1 MSFLSAAERFAAID
15 RSEIVLNSQQ
25 CLHSLDQFSTC
36 DSCLGIC
43 PVDAIQSGKPPI
55 FDANSCQNC
64 FACLPACPTGAY
76 SADDA
81 VQSLLTCATRFETKT
96 TELLCALHEDSDI
109 GIQSES
115 TAVQI
120 RGCLAGLGV
129 GTYLALGALGLE
141 KIILRL
147 DACDNCPWASLQKII
162 QSQVDQANQLLAHW
176 GKSEMLVCVLEPDTR
191 SVPRPLWRADNPPLS
206 RRDLFRMAARQGQV
220 AIARMMSMHDHS
232 KKHSL
237 GRDRLRLIN
246 AIKHFPSSEDV
257 IDTSLDESKFNLLS
271 VSEKC
276 DACMA
281 CARACP
287 TQALT
292 YELKGD
298 KTFFSLLFNPQLCV
312 GCELCIHVCAPN
324 AIELNQALTFTQVFS
339 YVDARKVFESEIIP
353 CAKCNALFAP
363 KSGQKLCSLCEF
375 RKKNPF
381 GSKTPNLRPTDA
393 PVGRQKPNAS

>member
-1 MSFLSAAERFAAID
+1 VSFLSAADRLAAID
-15 RSEIVLNSQQ
+15 RSKIAFDPLH
-25 CLHSLDQFSTC
+25 CLHSLDQFATC
-36 DSCLGIC
+36 DICVDVC
-43 PVDAIQSGKPPI
+43 PVDAISLGNPPA
-55 FDANSCQNC
+55 FDADSCENC

-81 VQSLLTCATRFETKT
+81 VQSLLTCAARFETKT
-96 TELLCALHEDSDI
+96 TELVCALHEDSDI

-147 DACDNCPWASLQKII
+147 DTCSDCPWVSLQKTI

-176 GKSEMLVCVLEPDTR
+176 GKSEMLVCVLEADTH
-191 SVPRPLWRADNPPLS
+191 SAQRPLWRADNPPLS

-220 AIARMMSMHDHS
+220 AMARMMSMHDHS
-232 KKHSL
+232 KKISL
-237 GRDRLRLIN
+237 GRDRLRLVN
-246 AIKHFPSSEDV
+246 AIKHFPSSENV
-257 IDTSLDESKFNLLS
+257 MDTSLDKSKFSLLS

-287 TQALT
+287 TAALT
-292 YELKGD
+292 YELDDD
-298 KTFFSLLFNPQLCV
+298 KICFALLFNSQICI
-312 GCELCIHVCAPN
+312 GCELCMHVCAPN
-324 AIELNQALTFTQVFS
+324 AIEVNQALTFTQVFS
-339 YVDARKVFESEIIP
+339 HVDVHRVFESEVTQ
-353 CAKCNALFAP
+353 CAKCDALFAP
-363 KSGQKLCSLCEF
+363 KLGQKLCSICQF

-381 GSKTPNLRPTDA
+381 GSKIPNQRSPDV
-393 PVGRQKPNAS
+393 PIGRQKSNAS